1 LIRSLEVHN
10 FKPFGVAQT
19 PELAPI
25 TLIYGPNSSGKS
37 SLIQALLLLQQSIGR
52 PGGEDFSLIPRGDLI
67 DLGSFRSLLFSH
79 DLKKALTIG
88 LTFDGRFMPRE
99 NRPMRSRLPLSA
111 TRSVRMVF
119 RSEDAA
125 AGSGSPILS
134 DLEIG
139 LSGEPELRVALKR
152 MHCVAEEEPEEITPN
167 ALFEWADE
175 ASIESFA
182 TYFLERLEKR
192 LPPTPRAPLDRGQI
206 KQFLSDAC
214 MAGGGLLPSRL
225 VPRSASPR
233 SEDFWTYQRY
243 LGGVMSPTE
252 GINAELTDLLK
263 NIQYLG
269 PLREAPERHYLIS
282 GRNESTVGR
291 AGQFTSQVIHRRATP
306 LTRSINAWF
315 GKFEIPYTLKTKLL
329 ADDVMGELVTMT
341 LTDSRSMVDVAPS
354 DVGFGIGQLLPIVV
368 QGLISVGQIICVEQ
382 PEIHLHPRL
391 QAHLADFLIS
401 TTRLSEDRP
410 VGLPRP
416 SGNQWI
422 VETHSEA
429 RMLRLQRRI
438 REGKL
443 DPGAIS
449 VLYVRPAGRN
459 GAVIQRLRLDVAGEF
474 LDEWPGGFFEDSYRE
489 MFPAQ
494 S

>member
-1 LIRSLEVHN
+1 VHN
-10 FKPFGVAQT
+10 FKPFGVSQT

-52 PGGEDFSLIPRGDLI
+52 SGGEDFSLIPRGDLI

-79 DLKKALTIG
+79 DLEKALTIG
-88 LTFDGRFMPRE
+88 VTFDGRLMMPRE
-99 NRPMRSRLPLSA
+99 NRPTRFRFPPQAVRSA
-111 TRSVRMVF
+111 RMVF

-134 DLEIG
+134 DVVMEV
-139 LSGEPELRVALKR
+139 SGEPDFRIALKR
-152 MHCVAEEEPEEITPN
+152 MLSVPDDDIDEIAPN
-167 ALFEWADE
+167 ALFEWADQ
-175 ASIESFA
+175 ASIDSLA
-182 TYFLERLEKR
+182 TYFMERAEKR
-192 LPPTPRAPLDRGQI
+192 PSPVIRAPLEREQV
-206 KQFLSDAC
+206 KQFLADAC

-225 VPRSASPR
+225 VPRKASAKP
-233 SEDFWTYQRY
+233 EEFWTYQRY
-243 LGGVMSPTE
+243 LGGAMSPME
-252 GINAELTDLLK
+252 GVNSELTDLIK

-291 AGQFTSQVIHRRATP
+291 AGQFTSQVIHRRAAP
-306 LTRSINAWF
+306 LTRLINQWF

-341 LTDSRSMVDVAPS
+341 LTDSRSLVDVAPS

-368 QGLISVGQIICVEQ
+368 QGLISIGQIICVEQ

-391 QAHLADFLIS
+391 QAHLADFLIA
-401 TTRLSEDRP
+401 TTRLPDDRST
-410 VGLPRP
+410 VRPRHT
-416 SGNQWI
+416 GNQWI

-429 RMLRLQRRI
+429 LILRLQRRI

-443 DPGAIS
+443 DPSAVS
-449 VLYVRPAGRN
+449 VLYVQPAGRN
-459 GAVIQRLRLDVAGEF
+459 GAEILRLRIDASGEF
-474 LDEWPGGFFEDSYRE
+474 VDEWPDGFFEESYRE
-489 MFPAQ
+489 MFPVQ

>member
-1 LIRSLEVHN
+1 MIRALEVHN
-10 FKPFGVAQT
+10 FKPFGVSQT

-52 PGGEDFSLIPRGDLI
+52 SGGEDFSLIPRGDLI

-79 DLKKALTIG
+79 DLEKALTIG
-88 LTFDGRFMPRE
+88 VTFDGRLMPRE
-99 NRPMRSRLPLSA
+99 NRPMRFRLPPQA
-111 TRSVRMVF
+111 TRWARMVF

-134 DLEIG
+134 DVEIG
-139 LSGEPELRVALKR
+139 MSGEVDLRIALKR
-152 MHCVAEEEPEEITPN
+152 MLFVPEEDSEEINPN
-167 ALFEWADE
+167 AVFEWADE
-175 ASIESFA
+175 TSIDSLT
-182 TYFLERLEKR
+182 TYFMERAER
-192 LPPTPRAPLDRGQI
+192 RPPPMIRAPLEREQVR
-206 KQFLSDAC
+206 QFLADAC
-214 MAGGGLLPSRL
+214 MTGGGLLPSRL
-225 VPRSASPR
+225 VPRTASPR
-233 SEDFWTYQRY
+233 SDDFWTYQRY
-243 LGGVMSPTE
+243 LGGSTSPAE
-252 GINAELTDLLK
+252 GVNAELTDLIR

-282 GRNESTVGR
+282 GRNESSVGR
-291 AGQFTSQVIHRRATP
+291 AGQFTSQVIHRRAAP
-306 LTRSINAWF
+306 LTRLINWWF
-315 GKFEIPYTLKTKLL
+315 GKFEIPYALKTKLL

-368 QGLISVGQIICVEQ
+368 QGLISVGQVVCVEQ

-391 QAHLADFLIS
+391 QAHLADFLIA
-401 TTRLSEDRP
+401 TTRLSNDRP
-410 VGLPRP
+410 AGRPRP

-429 RMLRLQRRI
+429 LMLRLQRRI

-443 DPGAIS
+443 DPTAVS
-449 VLYVRPAGRN
+449 VLYVQPAGRN
-459 GAVIQRLRLDVAGEF
+459 GAEILRLRIDGSGEF
-474 LDEWPGGFFEDSYRE
+474 VDEWPDGFFTLVQDSNNLN
-489 MFPAQ
+489 
-494 S
+494 

>member
-10 FKPFGVAQT
+10 FKPFGVSQT

-79 DLKKALTIG
+79 DLEKALTIG
-88 LTFDGRFMPRE
+88 VTFDGRFTQKE
-99 NRPMRSRLPLSA
+99 NRPVRSRLPLHA
-111 TRSVRMVF
+111 TRSARMVF

-125 AGSGSPILS
+125 AGSGSPVLS
-134 DLEIG
+134 DVEIG
-139 LSGEPELRVALKR
+139 LTGELDFHVALKR
-152 MHCVAEEEPEEITPN
+152 MRYIADEEAEEIAPN
-167 ALFEWADE
+167 SLFEWADE

-182 TYFLERLEKR
+182 SYFLERAEKR
-192 LPPTPRAPLDRGQI
+192 LTVPSRAPLERAQI
-206 KQFLSDAC
+206 RQILADAC
-214 MAGGGLLPSRL
+214 MAGGGLLPCRL

-233 SEDFWTYQRY
+233 SEEFWTYQRY
-243 LGGVMSPTE
+243 LGGAMSPAE
-252 GINAELTDLLK
+252 GVNAELTDLIR

-291 AGQFTSQVIHRRATP
+291 AGQFTSQVIHRRAAP
-306 LTRSINAWF
+306 LTRLINTWF

-341 LTDSRSMVDVAPS
+341 LTDARSMVDVAPS

-368 QGLISVGQIICVEQ
+368 QGLISAGQVICVEQ

-391 QAHLADFLIS
+391 QAHLADFLIA
-401 TTRLSEDRP
+401 TTRLSEDRA
-410 VGLPRP
+410 VGRPR
-416 SGNQWI
+416 SGGNQWI

-429 RMLRLQRRI
+429 LMLRLQRRI

-443 DPGAIS
+443 DPAAVS

-459 GAVIQRLRLDVAGEF
+459 GAEILRLRLDEAGEF
-474 LDEWPGGFFEDSYRE
+474 IDEWPDGFFEESYRE
-489 MFPAQ
+489 MFPVQ